1 MKKTKNKKQKA
12 KSKFTSIFSYFDR
25 YLIVDKSVDFILIFV
40 GLLAALGFENY
51 LEQKSLE
58 ERYISNLTMLHT
70 EITNNLTY
78 TEGYDNTIKDY
89 FAISRD
95 IKELIANGATE
106 SYNGIFSIIDSEN
119 KQFEQKNFKSQNQNE
134 FINKS
139 LYSEIFHIYDV
150 YDDIQHLIKTPK
162 KSLTDLY
169 FNYYNIFLKNSFNN
183 TENLTQNYIDLNYQM
198 NVTTKNLPRIQSNI
212 RDAKATS
219 KRVLEEIENE
229 LFSYNL
235 TIDLSRTYSDYYWLS
250 YNSLVSNKPKDAYN
264 YALKG
269 SDLLKNLINDSSN
282 KKKLPEYLSY
292 YGRTQ
297 RNIIEANSV
306 LKEVEKDSFHLK
318 LDILPNLRIWEKTN
332 VYKELCYIYFCD
344 YYFDNQN
351 EDEFYE
357 YLNKI
362 ITENEE
368 YLILPTYIGRWKKY
382 ANTERM
388 NSILSK
394 SNIDLERWDK
404 NFNPTQFN

>member
-1 MKKTKNKKQKA
+1 MKKE
-12 KSKFTSIFSYFDR
+12 KSKFTSIFKYFDK

-58 ERYISNLTMLHT
+58 KRYISNLTMLHT

-78 TEGYDNTIKDY
+78 TEGYLKSTQDY
-89 FAISRD
+89 FKISSE
-95 IKELIANGATE
+95 IEELIANGATE

-139 LYSEIFHIYDV
+139 LYSEIFHIYNV
-150 YDDIQHLIKTPK
+150 YDDIQHLIKIPK
-162 KSLTDLY
+162 KSLNDLY
-169 FNYYNIFLKNSFNN
+169 FSYFNIYAKKSFNN
-183 TENLTQNYIDLNYQM
+183 TENLTQNYIDLNYQW
-198 NVTTKNLPRIQSNI
+198 NVTTKNLPRIQANI
-212 RDAKATS
+212 TDAKATS

-229 LFSYNL
+229 LFSYNI

-250 YNSLVSNKPKDAYN
+250 YNSLNSNKPKDAYN

-269 SDLLKNLINDSSN
+269 SDLLKNLINDGSN
-282 KKKLPEYLSY
+282 NEKLPEYLSY

-297 RNIIEANSV
+297 KNIIEANRV
-306 LKEVEKDSFHLK
+306 LKEVVKDSFHLK
-318 LDILPNLRIWEKTN
+318 LDIIPNLRVWENTN
-332 VYKELCYIYFCD
+332 VYKELCYVYFCD
-344 YYFDNQN
+344 YYFDSQN

-382 ANTERM
+382 ANTDRM

-394 SNIDLERWDK
+394 SNIDLELWDTY
-404 NFNPTQFN
+404 FNPTQFN